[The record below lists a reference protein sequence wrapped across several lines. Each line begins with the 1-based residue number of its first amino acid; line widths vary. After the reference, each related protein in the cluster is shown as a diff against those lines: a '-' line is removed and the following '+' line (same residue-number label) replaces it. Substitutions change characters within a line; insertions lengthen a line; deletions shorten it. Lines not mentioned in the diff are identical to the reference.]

1 MPTAGPEQLFAARL
15 AANPGGPLVTFY
27 DDATGERAELSAKSL
42 ANWIAKTHFLLI
54 DELGAA
60 AGDRAFVR
68 LPVHWL
74 AAPILLGCWYA
85 GLEVVSDPAEATVAF
100 GDADSLVESLPAP
113 LLNRLDGAF
122 AVSLLSMARPAPPP
136 PGMADYAS
144 SVRPMPDAWSTVR
157 AQAGLDAPALDG
169 RSRAELGQA
178 ARQAASELGLKPG
191 GRLMWTAP
199 WDQPNQPAGSSGS
212 TGSSGSSGPRDWTAS
227 LLAPLAVGGS
237 VVLVRNADPAKAGA
251 RAEAEHATASC

>member
-1 MPTAGPEQLFAARL
+1 MPSTPPSSTAGPEQLFAARL
-15 AANPGGPLVTFY
+15 AADPGGPLVTFY

-54 DELGAA
+54 DELATA
-60 AGDRAFVR
+60 VGDRAFVR

-85 GLEVVSDPAEATVAF
+85 GLEVVSDPADATVAF
-100 GDADSLVESLPAP
+100 GDADSLLQALPDGQP
-113 LLNRLDGAF
+113 DRLDGAF
-122 AVSLLSMARPAPPP
+122 AVSLLSMARPSPPP

-144 SVRPMPDAWSTVR
+144 SVRPMPDAWVTVQ
-157 AQAGLDAPALDG
+157 AQAGPDQPGMAG

-178 ARQAASELGLKPG
+178 ARQAADELGLGPG
-191 GRLMWTAP
+191 GRLMWSAP
-199 WDQPNQPAGSSGS
+199 W
-212 TGSSGSSGPRDWTAS
+212 TGPQDWTAS

-237 VVLVRNADPAKAGA
+237 VVLVRNPDPAKAEA
-251 RAEAEHATASC
+251 RAEAEKVTVSH